1 MNINWF
7 EADTHH
13 CHRRNHGSV
22 ADCLCLRITEKN
34 LKLSLDSP
42 LYAGLVQGMPTV
54 FVVAAVGCPT
64 SCRTMAW
71 AGTDLMTNKTREHR
85 EGAGPDRKDS
95 WMGGVSMLFT
105 CESRWSL
112 FTFYRY
118 RTVSQQLC
126 QRRSYKSCNKTQ

>member
-1 MNINWF
+1 MAPWR
-7 EADTHH
+7 TV
-13 CHRRNHGSV
+13 SV
-22 ADCLCLRITEKN
+22 CEKRERT

-42 LYAGLVQGMPTV
+42 LYVGLIQGMPIV
-54 FVVAAVGCPT
+54 FVVAPVGSPT
-64 SCRTMAW
+64 SCRTVAW
-71 AGTDLMTNKTREHR
+71 AGTELMTNNIRESR
-85 EGAGPDRKDS
+85 EGAGPGCKDS

-126 QRRSYKSCNKTQ
+126 QRRTYKSCNRTQ